1 MILESQKFNKHLY
14 THTTP
19 FCNKFSYHQ
28 DNITTLSRKQN
39 KKVTNEWKR
48 RYEYNVKMW
57 GTNAKAE
64 TLYNFEYSLLSI
76 YFSLQWTF
84 PRFNISKMYKSFY
97 VIHPA
102 VKNYSEWVD
111 FWGYTLVYGIDMS

>member
-1 MILESQKFNKHLY
+1 MK
-14 THTTP
+14 
-19 FCNKFSYHQ
+19 
-28 DNITTLSRKQN
+28 
-39 KKVTNEWKR
+39 
-48 RYEYNVKMW
+48 
-57 GTNAKAE
+57 AKAE

-84 PRFNISKMYKSFY
+84 LRFNISKIYKSFY

-111 FWGYTLVYGIDMS
+111 FRYVGLQHRYVPSIYMSVLCVNGYKYNQNIETEQKNK